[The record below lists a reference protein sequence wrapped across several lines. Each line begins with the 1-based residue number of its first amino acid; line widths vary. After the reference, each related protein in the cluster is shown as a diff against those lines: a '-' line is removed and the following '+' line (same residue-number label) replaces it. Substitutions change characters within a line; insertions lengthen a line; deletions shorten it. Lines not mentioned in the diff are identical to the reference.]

1 MGVKKRIRRKN
12 PAELL
17 LMGVNPHK
25 RNPAELLLMGVNAH
39 RRGKKNGGQR
49 YAVQWHTGNIS
60 HAMLSQAEAEKLLA
74 QFHGAGKII
83 RVNPMPLGGIES
95 RSAVEAREI
104 RSGFVAKPS
113 SRYIVMD
120 EPHMPAGD
128 YAQLGKLYSL
138 AVKPTPSGE
147 TSEVQE
153 IGFEGQGI
161 LVVSDVSRRQIY
173 FVGAPHAMRS
183 GILNVFNAS
192 ASDVVD
198 LGECR
203 EIIYEAK
210 KYHPE
215 VGNAAAGKVVEW
227 RHQFGE
233 ESGVVPHLLYDTKKN
248 RFLLRGGEYV
258 VEDAGI
264 VN

>member
-1 MGVKKRIRRKN
+1 MG
-12 PAELL
+12 A
-17 LMGVNPHK
+17 NPHK
-25 RNPAELLLMGVNAH
+25 RNPAELLLMGANSH
-39 RRGKKNGGQR
+39 RRKNAGQR
-49 YAVQWHTGNIS
+49 YAIKWHTGSIS
-60 HAMLSQAEAEKLLA
+60 HAMNSEAEAQKLLD
-74 QFHGAGKII
+74 QFHGAGHII
-83 RVNPMPLGGIES
+83 RINPMPLRGQNPLDSVDS
-95 RSAVEAREI
+95 RDAEEARGI
-104 RSGFVAKPS
+104 RSGFVARRS

-147 TSEVQE
+147 TREVQE
-153 IGFEGQGI
+153 IGFEEQGI

-173 FVGAPHAMRS
+173 FVGAPRSMRGGVLS
-183 GILNVFNAS
+183 VFNAD
-192 ASDVVD
+192 AADVVD

-233 ESGVVPHLLYDTKKN
+233 ESGVMPHLHYDTKKN